1 MLSITVFLLQFKQQ
15 TTIGM
20 ILPILPTVPFY
31 MATLFCFTK
40 SSKKLHDWFIGT
52 NLYKNHLDSFVQ
64 KRAMTRGTKCKIIG
78 MATAVMLIGFICMKN
93 VPIGR
98 ICIAIVWVCHLLY
111 FFLRVKTE
119 NPEVKMTEIGDWDE
133 QSRKETAERTVCSGR
148 DDPAVLSEEPFERK
162 KTGGEDV
169 SWLSKSFGLCKT
181 KKSEVSIY
189 GRKNVLCE
197 LQDTLL

>member
-1 MLSITVFLLQFKQQ
+1 MT
-15 TTIGM
+15 
-20 ILPILPTVPFY
+20 
-31 MATLFCFTK
+31 
-40 SSKKLHDWFIGT
+40 KKLHDWFVET
-52 NLYKNHLDSFVQ
+52 NLYKN
-64 KRAMTRGTKCKIIG
+64 
-78 MATAVMLIGFICMKN
+78 
-93 VPIGR
+93 
-98 ICIAIVWVCHLLY
+98 HLLY

-119 NPEVKMTEIGDWDE
+119 NQETKMAETGEWDG

-169 SWLSKSFGLCKT
+169 SWLSKTCGLCKT

-197 LQDTLL
+197 LQVTLL